1 MTPEQVNERLDAR
14 FNAVD
19 AEFKKQRVLL
29 IVLIVGIIAQIING
43 WIILLRAIV

>member
-19 AEFKKQRVLL
+19 AEFKKQRILL
-29 IVLIVGIIAQIING
+29 TVLIMSIIAQIING
-43 WIILLRAIV
+43 WIIMLTHR